1 MQELSSIV
9 ILILCV
15 YTVIGVL
22 DQISIQIGVYTP
34 LFAATFTGFLLGDIK
49 SGLFIGA
56 TLQLATLGVATYG
69 GATVPDYLSG
79 AIIGTSYAILSQRGA
94 EYGIAIAVPIGLLL
108 TQLDI
113 LGRMTNVI
121 FQHKADRYAEEGNYK
136 GVEMC
141 NVLGTLPWVLSRV
154 IPVFIGLFFGETVI
168 QTINNFIPGWFMNG
182 LKAAGALLPA
192 MGIAILMRYLPLK
205 KYFYY
210 FIIGFVAIAFSGGN
224 MSVLAVALL
233 GFAFASLNYYRTME
247 KGTVKETAGTSVS
260 DDDEIEID
268 G

>member
-1 MQELSSIV
+1 MEEMSGFI
-9 ILILCV
+9 IFILCI
-15 YTVIGVL
+15 YTIIGVL

-34 LFAATFTGFLLGDIK
+34 LFAAAFTGFLLGDIK
-49 SGLFIGA
+49 SGLLIGA

-79 AIIGTSYAILSQRGA
+79 AIIGTAYTIISGKGV

-113 LGRMTNVI
+113 LGRMSNVI
-121 FQHKADRYAEEGNYK
+121 FQHKADKYAENGDYR
-136 GVEMC
+136 GVEIC
-141 NVLGTLPWVLSRV
+141 NILGIIPWTLSRL
-154 IPVFIGLFFGETVI
+154 IPVSIGLIFGDTVI
-168 QTINNFIPGWFMNG
+168 TTINAFIPNWFMNG

-205 KYFYY
+205 SYFPY
-210 FIIGFVAIAFSGGN
+210 FIIGFVAIAFSSGN
-224 MSVLAVALL
+224 MSVLGIALL
-233 GFAFASLNYYRTME
+233 GFAFASLHYFR
-247 KGTVKETAGTSVS
+247 VKEKSKES
-260 DDDEIEID
+260 NNINDDEIEID

>member
-1 MQELSSIV
+1 MEQMSGFI
-9 ILILCV
+9 IFILCI
-15 YTVIGVL
+15 YTIIGVL

-34 LFAATFTGFLLGDIK
+34 LFAAAFTGFLLGDIK
-49 SGLFIGA
+49 SGLLIGA

-79 AIIGTSYAILSQRGA
+79 AIIGTAYTIISGKGV

-113 LGRMTNVI
+113 LGRMYNVI
-121 FQHKADRYAEEGNYK
+121 FQHKADKYAENGDYR
-136 GVEMC
+136 GVEIC
-141 NVLGTLPWVLSRV
+141 NILGIIPWTLSRL
-154 IPVFIGLFFGETVI
+154 IPVSIGLIFGDTVI
-168 QTINNFIPGWFMNG
+168 TTINAFIPNWFMNG

-205 KYFYY
+205 SYFPY
-210 FIIGFVAIAFSGGN
+210 FIIGFVAIAFSSGN
-224 MSVLAVALL
+224 MSVLGIALL
-233 GFAFASLNYYRTME
+233 GFAFASLHYFR
-247 KGTVKETAGTSVS
+247 VKEKSKES
-260 DDDEIEID
+260 NNINDDEIEID

>member
-1 MQELSSIV
+1 MEQMSGFI
-9 ILILCV
+9 IFILCI
-15 YTVIGVL
+15 YTIIGVL

-34 LFAATFTGFLLGDIK
+34 LFAAAFTGFLLGDIK
-49 SGLFIGA
+49 SGLLIGA

-79 AIIGTSYAILSQRGA
+79 AIIGTAYTIISGKGV

-113 LGRMTNVI
+113 LGRMSNVI
-121 FQHKADRYAEEGNYK
+121 FQHKADKYAENGDYR
-136 GVEMC
+136 GVEIC
-141 NVLGTLPWVLSRV
+141 NILGIIPWTLSRL
-154 IPVFIGLFFGETVI
+154 IPVSIGLIFGDTVI
-168 QTINNFIPGWFMNG
+168 TTINAFIPNWFMNG

-205 KYFYY
+205 SYFPY
-210 FIIGFVAIAFSGGN
+210 FIIGFVAIAFSSGN
-224 MSVLAVALL
+224 MSVLGIALL
-233 GFAFASLNYYRTME
+233 GFAFASLHYFR
-247 KGTVKETAGTSVS
+247 VKEKSKENNNIN
-260 DDDEIEID
+260 DDEIEID

>member
-1 MQELSSIV
+1 MEQMSGFI
-9 ILILCV
+9 IFILCI
-15 YTVIGVL
+15 YTIIGVL

-34 LFAATFTGFLLGDIK
+34 LFAAAFTGFLLGDIK
-49 SGLFIGA
+49 SGLLIGA

-79 AIIGTSYAILSQRGA
+79 AIIGTAYTIISGKGV

-113 LGRMTNVI
+113 LGRMSNVI
-121 FQHKADRYAEEGNYK
+121 FQHKADKYAENGDYR
-136 GVEMC
+136 GVEIC
-141 NVLGTLPWVLSRV
+141 NILGIIPWTLSRL
-154 IPVFIGLFFGETVI
+154 IPVSIGLIFGDAVI
-168 QTINNFIPGWFMNG
+168 TTINAFIPNWFMNG

-205 KYFYY
+205 SYFPY
-210 FIIGFVAIAFSGGN
+210 FIIGFVAIAFSSGN
-224 MSVLAVALL
+224 MSVLGIALL
-233 GFAFASLNYYRTME
+233 GFAFASLHYFR
-247 KGTVKETAGTSVS
+247 VKEKSKENNNIN
-260 DDDEIEID
+260 DDEVEID

>member
-1 MQELSSIV
+1 MEQMSGFI
-9 ILILCV
+9 IFILCI
-15 YTVIGVL
+15 YTIIGVL
-22 DQISIQIGVYTP
+22 DQISIQIGIYTP

-49 SGLFIGA
+49 SGLLIGA

-79 AIIGTSYAILSQRGA
+79 AIIGTAYTIISGKGV

-113 LGRMTNVI
+113 LGRMSNVI
-121 FQHKADRYAEEGNYK
+121 FQHKADKYAENGDYR
-136 GVEMC
+136 GVEIC
-141 NVLGTLPWVLSRV
+141 NILGIIPWTLSRL
-154 IPVFIGLFFGETVI
+154 IPVSIGLIFGDTVI
-168 QTINNFIPGWFMNG
+168 TTINAFIPNWFMNG

-205 KYFYY
+205 SYFPY
-210 FIIGFVAIAFSGGN
+210 FIIGFVAIAFSSGN
-224 MSVLAVALL
+224 MSVLGIALL
-233 GFAFASLNYYRTME
+233 GFAFASLHYFR
-247 KGTVKETAGTSVS
+247 VKEKSKES
-260 DDDEIEID
+260 NNINDDEIEID

>member
-1 MQELSSIV
+1 MEQMSGFI
-9 ILILCV
+9 IFILCI
-15 YTVIGVL
+15 YTIIGVL

-34 LFAATFTGFLLGDIK
+34 LFAAAFTGFLLGDIK
-49 SGLFIGA
+49 SGLLIGA

-79 AIIGTSYAILSQRGA
+79 AIIGTAYTIISGKGV

-113 LGRMTNVI
+113 LGRMSNVI
-121 FQHKADRYAEEGNYK
+121 FQHKADKYAENGDYR
-136 GVEMC
+136 GVEIC
-141 NVLGTLPWVLSRV
+141 NILGIIPWTLSRL
-154 IPVFIGLFFGETVI
+154 IPVSIGLIFGDTVI
-168 QTINNFIPGWFMNG
+168 TTINAFIPNWFMNG

-205 KYFYY
+205 SYFPY
-210 FIIGFVAIAFSGGN
+210 FIIGFVAIAFSSGN
-224 MSVLAVALL
+224 MSVLGIALL
-233 GFAFASLNYYRTME
+233 GFAFASLHYFR
-247 KGTVKETAGTSVS
+247 VKEKSKENNNIN
-260 DDDEIEID
+260 DDEVEID

>member
-1 MQELSSIV
+1 MEQMSGFI
-9 ILILCV
+9 IFILCI
-15 YTVIGVL
+15 YTIIGVL

-34 LFAATFTGFLLGDIK
+34 LFAAAFTGFLLGDIK
-49 SGLFIGA
+49 SGLLIGA

-79 AIIGTSYAILSQRGA
+79 AIIGTAYTIISGKGV

-113 LGRMTNVI
+113 LGRMSNVI
-121 FQHKADRYAEEGNYK
+121 FQHKADKYAENGYYR
-136 GVEMC
+136 GVEIC
-141 NVLGTLPWVLSRV
+141 NILGIIPWTLSRL
-154 IPVFIGLFFGETVI
+154 IPVSIGLIFGDTVI
-168 QTINNFIPGWFMNG
+168 TTINAFIPNWFMNG

-205 KYFYY
+205 SYFPY
-210 FIIGFVAIAFSGGN
+210 FIIGFVAIAFSSGN
-224 MSVLAVALL
+224 MSVLGIALL
-233 GFAFASLNYYRTME
+233 GFAFASLHYFR
-247 KGTVKETAGTSVS
+247 VKEKSKENNNIN
-260 DDDEIEID
+260 DDEIEID

>member
-1 MQELSSIV
+1 MEQISGFI
-9 ILILCV
+9 IFILCL
-15 YTVIGVL
+15 YTIIGVL

-49 SGLFIGA
+49 SGLLIGA

-79 AIIGTSYAILSQRGA
+79 AIIGTAYTIISGEGA

-113 LGRMTNVI
+113 LGRMSNVI
-121 FQHKADRYAEEGNYK
+121 FQHKADKHAEKGDYK
-136 GVEMC
+136 GVELC
-141 NVLGTLPWVLSRV
+141 NILGIIPWTLSRL
-154 IPVFIGLFFGETVI
+154 IPVSIGLIFGDTVI
-168 QTINNFIPGWFMNG
+168 TTINALIPNWFMNG
-182 LKAAGALLPA
+182 LRAAGALLPA

-205 KYFYY
+205 SYFPY
-210 FIIGFVAIAFSGGN
+210 FIIGFVAIAFSSGN
-224 MSVLAVALL
+224 MSVLGIALL
-233 GFAFASLNYYRTME
+233 GFAFASLHYFRT
-247 KGTVKETAGTSVS
+247 KDKTKENNNIN
-260 DDDEIEID
+260 DDEIEID

>member
-1 MQELSSIV
+1 MEQMSGFI
-9 ILILCV
+9 IFILCI
-15 YTVIGVL
+15 YTIIGVL

-34 LFAATFTGFLLGDIK
+34 LFAAVFTGFLLGDIK
-49 SGLFIGA
+49 SGLLIGA

-79 AIIGTSYAILSQRGA
+79 AIIGTAYTIISGKGV

-113 LGRMTNVI
+113 LGRMSNVI
-121 FQHKADRYAEEGNYK
+121 FQHKADKYAENGDYR
-136 GVEMC
+136 GVEIC
-141 NVLGTLPWVLSRV
+141 NILGIIPWTLSRL
-154 IPVFIGLFFGETVI
+154 IPVSIGLIFGDTVI
-168 QTINNFIPGWFMNG
+168 TTINAFIPNWFMNG

-205 KYFYY
+205 SYFPY
-210 FIIGFVAIAFSGGN
+210 FIIGFVAIAFSSGN
-224 MSVLAVALL
+224 MSVLGIALL
-233 GFAFASLNYYRTME
+233 GFAFASLHYFR
-247 KGTVKETAGTSVS
+247 VKEKSKENNNIN
-260 DDDEIEID
+260 DDEIEID

>member
-1 MQELSSIV
+1 MGQISGFI

-15 YTVIGVL
+15 YTIIGVL
-22 DQISIQIGVYTP
+22 DQISIQIGIYTP

-49 SGLFIGA
+49 SGLIIGA

-79 AIIGTSYAILSQRGA
+79 AIIGTAYTIISGRGA

-113 LGRMTNVI
+113 LGRMSNVI
-121 FQHKADRYAEEGNYK
+121 FQHKADKYAEKGDYK

-141 NVLGTLPWVLSRV
+141 NILGIIPWTLSRL
-154 IPVFIGLFFGETVI
+154 IPVSIGLIFGDAVI
-168 QTINNFIPGWFMNG
+168 TTINAFIPSWFMNG
-182 LKAAGALLPA
+182 LKASGTLLPS

-205 KYFYY
+205 SYFPY
-210 FIIGFVAIAFSGGN
+210 FIIGFVAIAFSSGN
-224 MSVLAVALL
+224 MSVLGIALL
-233 GFAFASLNYYRTME
+233 GFAFASLHYFRA
-247 KGTVKETAGTSVS
+247 KERSKENNNINN
-260 DDDEIEID
+260 DDEIEID

>member
-1 MQELSSIV
+1 MGQLSWFI
-9 ILILCV
+9 ILILCL
-15 YTVIGVL
+15 YTIIGVL
-22 DQISIQIGVYTP
+22 DQISIQIGIYTP
-34 LFAATFTGFLLGDIK
+34 LFAATFAGFLLGDVK
-49 SGLFIGA
+49 SGLLIGA

-79 AIIGTSYAILSQRGA
+79 AIIGTTYTILSGKGA

-113 LGRMTNVI
+113 LGRMSNVI
-121 FQHKADRYAEEGNYK
+121 FQHKADKYAEKGDYK

-141 NVLGTLPWVLSRV
+141 NVLGILPWTLSRL
-154 IPVFIGLFFGETVI
+154 IPVSIGLIFGDTVI
-168 QTINNFIPGWFMNG
+168 STINALIPNWFMNG
-182 LKAAGALLPA
+182 LKASGSLLPA

-205 KYFYY
+205 NYFPY

-224 MSVLAVALL
+224 MTVLAVALL
-233 GFAFASLNYYRTME
+233 GFAFASLHYFKIKE
-247 KGTVKETAGTSVS
+247 KNNNRDNSYMI
-260 DDDEIEID
+260 DDEIEID

>member
-1 MQELSSIV
+1 MEQMSGFI
-9 ILILCV
+9 IFILCI
-15 YTVIGVL
+15 YTIIGVL
-22 DQISIQIGVYTP
+22 DQISIQIGIYTP

-49 SGLFIGA
+49 SGLLIGA

-79 AIIGTSYAILSQRGA
+79 AIIGTAYTIISGKGV

-113 LGRMTNVI
+113 LGRMSNVI
-121 FQHKADRYAEEGNYK
+121 FQHKADKYAENGDYR
-136 GVEMC
+136 GVEIC
-141 NVLGTLPWVLSRV
+141 NILGIIPWTLSRL
-154 IPVFIGLFFGETVI
+154 IPVSIGLIFGDTVI
-168 QTINNFIPGWFMNG
+168 TTINAFIPNWFMNG

-205 KYFYY
+205 SYFPY
-210 FIIGFVAIAFSGGN
+210 FIIGFVAIAFSSGN
-224 MSVLAVALL
+224 MSVLGVALL
-233 GFAFASLNYYRTME
+233 GFAFASLHYFR
-247 KGTVKETAGTSVS
+247 VKEKSKES
-260 DDDEIEID
+260 NNINDDEIEID

>member
-1 MQELSSIV
+1 MEQISGFI
-9 ILILCV
+9 IFILCV
-15 YTVIGVL
+15 YTIIGVL

-49 SGLFIGA
+49 SGLLIGA

-79 AIIGTSYAILSQRGA
+79 AIIGTAYTIISGEGA

-113 LGRMTNVI
+113 LGRMSNVI
-121 FQHKADRYAEEGNYK
+121 FQHKADKYAEKGDYK
-136 GVEMC
+136 SVELC
-141 NVLGTLPWVLSRV
+141 NILGIMPWTLSRL
-154 IPVFIGLFFGETVI
+154 IPVSIGLIFGDAVI
-168 QTINNFIPGWFMNG
+168 TTINALIPNWFMNG
-182 LKAAGALLPA
+182 LRASGALLPA

-205 KYFYY
+205 SYFPY
-210 FIIGFVAIAFSGGN
+210 FIIGFVAIAFSSGN
-224 MSVLAVALL
+224 MSVLGIALL
-233 GFAFASLNYYRTME
+233 GFAFASLHYFRAKDKT
-247 KGTVKETAGTSVS
+247 KENNNIN
-260 DDDEIEID
+260 DDEIEID

>member
-1 MQELSSIV
+1 MEQMSGFI
-9 ILILCV
+9 IFILCI
-15 YTVIGVL
+15 YTIIGVL

-34 LFAATFTGFLLGDIK
+34 LFAAAFTGFLLGDIK
-49 SGLFIGA
+49 SGLLIGA

-79 AIIGTSYAILSQRGA
+79 AIIGTAYTIISGKGV

-113 LGRMTNVI
+113 LGRMSNVI
-121 FQHKADRYAEEGNYK
+121 FQHKADKYAEKGDYR
-136 GVEMC
+136 GVEIC
-141 NVLGTLPWVLSRV
+141 NILGIIPWTLSRL
-154 IPVFIGLFFGETVI
+154 IPVSIGLIFGDTVI
-168 QTINNFIPGWFMNG
+168 TTINAFIPNWFMNG

-205 KYFYY
+205 SYFPY
-210 FIIGFVAIAFSGGN
+210 FIIGFVAIAFSSGN
-224 MSVLAVALL
+224 MSVLGIALL
-233 GFAFASLNYYRTME
+233 GFAFASLHYFR
-247 KGTVKETAGTSVS
+247 VKEKSKES
-260 DDDEIEID
+260 NNINDDEIEID